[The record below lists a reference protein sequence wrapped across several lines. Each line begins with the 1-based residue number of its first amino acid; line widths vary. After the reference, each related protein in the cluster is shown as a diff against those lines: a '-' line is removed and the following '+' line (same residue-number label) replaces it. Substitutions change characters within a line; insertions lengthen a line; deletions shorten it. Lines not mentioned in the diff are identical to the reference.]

1 MFSMGV
7 RINIKL
13 LLWAMFGFCLCYIY
27 EVYVYRP
34 KLLKGVKA
42 TWRNCYGFC
51 ADVPKKGVK

>member
-1 MFSMGV
+1 MRV
-7 RINIKL
+7 RVNIKL